1 MLEVKGMIV
10 STRIKSYNKK
20 NLTYQI
26 HHDLRVVVPNYVDKS
41 RLDKNRYIPL
51 INANSKQDI
60 ENFIWQEWERV
71 KEDFKLH
78 NKRKIKSDA
87 GIIIEGIITFSKEA
101 RDFVN
106 DEQNWE
112 ELDKL
117 AIEFVKELEKRWNTK
132 GIYVARHS
140 DETTTHYHFA
150 VMNYDY
156 QNHRTIR
163 ARLKKKDTSQL
174 QDLVASVF
182 GKLGFKRGKYLA
194 QRLRE
199 EGENAN
205 VRNWGSVASIHQK
218 MLEEIAQMEEKKK
231 ELEEKIEKY
240 TRLTERKEKQIGQLK
255 QLETEMMDKIQKYE
269 KTLETYKKRLDE
281 LKYTLEAVL
290 RRKQELDRLKEEIN
304 KKMIQRLAEETKL
317 QKLLKTRETI
327 EALKEVK
334 KSKDLLD
341 ILRKRGIIDNKQY
354 KDLAKEF
361 GIKDF
366 ESIENEI
373 KRRRRGFG
381 PGM

>member
-1 MLEVKGMIV
+1 MKEMIV
-10 STRIKSYNKK
+10 STRIKSYNKR

-41 RLDKNRYIPL
+41 KLDKNKYISL
-51 INANSKQDI
+51 VSANSKQEI
-60 ENFIWQEWERV
+60 EDFIWQEWEKV
-71 KEDFKLH
+71 KEDFKK
-78 NKRKIKSDA
+78 NNNRKMKSDA

-101 RDFVN
+101 REFVN
-106 DEQNWE
+106 DERNWE
-112 ELDKL
+112 ELDRL
-117 AIEFVKELEKRWNTK
+117 AVEFVRELEKRWNTK

-140 DETTTHYHFA
+140 DETTVHYHFA

-156 QNHRTIR
+156 KNHRTIR

-182 GKLGFKRGKYLA
+182 GKLGFRRGKYLA

-205 VRNWGSVASIHQK
+205 IRNWGSVASIHQK

-240 TRLTERKEKQIGQLK
+240 TKLIEKKEKQIEDLQ
-255 QLETEMMDKIQKYE
+255 QTETEIKDKIQKYK
-269 KTLETYKKRLDE
+269 KTLETYKSRLDE

-290 RRKQELDRLKEEIN
+290 KRRQELDRLKEEIE
-304 KKMIQRLAEETKL
+304 KKKIQKLSEELKIRN
-317 QKLLKTRETI
+317 LLKTKEIIT
-327 EALKEVK
+327 ALKNVE
-334 KSKDLLD
+334 KSRD
-341 ILRKRGIIDNKQY
+341 ILKYLKQKGIINSNQY
-354 KDLAKEF
+354 KELSKEF

-366 ESIENEI
+366 ESIEDDI
-373 KRRRRGFG
+373 KRRRSFG

>member
-1 MLEVKGMIV
+1 MKEMIV
-10 STRIKSYNKK
+10 STRIKSYNKR

-41 RLDKNRYIPL
+41 KLDKNKYISL
-51 INANSKQDI
+51 VSANSKQEI
-60 ENFIWQEWERV
+60 EDFIWQEWEKV
-71 KEDFKLH
+71 KEDFKK
-78 NKRKIKSDA
+78 NNNRKMKSDA

-101 RDFVN
+101 REFVN
-106 DEQNWE
+106 DERNWE
-112 ELDKL
+112 ELDRLSVK
-117 AIEFVKELEKRWNTK
+117 FVRELEKRWNTK

-140 DETTTHYHFA
+140 DETTVHYHFA

-156 QNHRTIR
+156 KNHRTIR

-182 GKLGFKRGKYLA
+182 GKLGFRRGKYLA
-194 QRLRE
+194 QRLKE

-240 TRLTERKEKQIGQLK
+240 TKLIEKKEKQIEDLQ
-255 QLETEMMDKIQKYE
+255 QTETEIKDKIQK
-269 KTLETYKKRLDE
+269 
-281 LKYTLEAVL
+281 
-290 RRKQELDRLKEEIN
+290 LDRLKEEIE
-304 KKMIQRLAEETKL
+304 KKKIQKLSEELKIRN
-317 QKLLKTRETI
+317 LLKTKEIIT
-327 EALKEVK
+327 ALKNVE
-334 KSKDLLD
+334 KSRDMLKHL
-341 ILRKRGIIDNKQY
+341 KQKGIINSNQY
-354 KDLAKEF
+354 EDLSKEF

-366 ESIENEI
+366 ESIEDDI
-373 KRRRRGFG
+373 KRRRGFG